1 MEKKQEIQMLKEFK
15 GTDSYFNEFFSN
27 EDIDQ
32 MCENIKSDFPLELG
46 CKFVKKYE
54 EKIANLN
61 SLLAEAN
68 KEKDE
73 LRELAA
79 KEKAELAKK
88 VIENMDSLDDGAYD
102 AIEEEMGI
110 SFIIRTK
117 HAANIE
123 LSDDEIDYLVKNLK

>member
-15 GTDSYFNEFFSN
+15 GTDSYFNEFFRN
-27 EDIDQ
+27 EDIEQ
-32 MCENIKSDFPLELG
+32 MCENIKNYFPIELG
-46 CKFVKKYE
+46 CKFKKKYE

-79 KEKAELAKK
+79 KEKAELARK

-110 SFIIRTK
+110 NFVILTK
-117 HAANIE
+117 YDSNIDLNE
-123 LSDDEIDYLVKNLK
+123 DEVDYLVKKLK